1 MSRIRNLVLPLFL
14 LMATFSAGSTQAHQ
28 PLKTTIYQVEALR
41 WYWISGYSW
50 HSVYETTDHDDA
62 EFVEALLHIALE
74 NDQIDEVFNYGDTF
88 SIHDFR
94 ITTVIKFHDVRKTR
108 RRQATTPTPLRSR

>member
-14 LMATFSAGSTQAHQ
+14 LMAMFSAGSTQAHQ
-28 PLKTTIYQVEALR
+28 PLKTTIYQVEALK
-41 WYWISGYSW
+41 WHWFSGYFW
-50 HSVYETTDHDDA
+50 APVYETTDLDDA

>member
-74 NDQIDEVFNYGDTF
+74 NDQ
-88 SIHDFR
+88 
-94 ITTVIKFHDVRKTR
+94 TTRCS
-108 RRQATTPTPLRSR
+108 TTKARPPFMISASQR

>member
-50 HSVYETTDHDDA
+50 HPVYETTDLDDA
-62 EFVEALLHIALE
+62 EFVEALLQIALE
-74 NDQIDEVFNYGDTF
+74 NDQIDEVFDYEDAPP
-88 SIHDFR
+88 IYDFR
-94 ITTVIKFHDVRKTR
+94 ITTVIRFHDVRKTR
-108 RRQATTPTPLRSR
+108 RLQATTPTTLRSR